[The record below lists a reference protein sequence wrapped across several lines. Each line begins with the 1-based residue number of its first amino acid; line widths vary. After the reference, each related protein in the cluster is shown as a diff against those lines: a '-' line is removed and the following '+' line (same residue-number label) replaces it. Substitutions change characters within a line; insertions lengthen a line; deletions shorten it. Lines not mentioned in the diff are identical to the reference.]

1 MLNLIYYD
9 LKATIKKLWGY
20 LVLICVFAFFV
31 RFLWSD
37 AFMSAFGNTDFYIGS
52 IIKFAA
58 AGFLGALG
66 FLTAIVTIV
75 RQAQWFDE
83 NILSPQGQLTNM
95 LPVSR
100 LEIVLSKIIVS
111 LFWSIIIVL
120 MAIGVAS
127 VVMVQTKI
135 FETFVKAITEVSINN
150 NIHISM
156 PRLLLSLGFCIATVI
171 TSIVTLCFLSQMIG
185 QMSNSFRNLIILLSF
200 VAIFAL
206 SLALQYLAARL
217 LGITVPSDADPNQLI
232 AFAIAS
238 TTKCTVIN
246 ICTIVVYWLATSYIL
261 RHHLNL
267 L

>member
-20 LVLICVFAFFV
+20 LVLICIFAFFV

-37 AFMSAFGNTDFYIGS
+37 AFMAAFGNTDFYIGS

-111 LFWSIIIVL
+111 LFWSIVIVL

-135 FETFVKAITEVSINN
+135 FETFAKAIAEVSINN

-156 PRLLLSLGFCIATVI
+156 PRLLISTGFCVATAI

-185 QMSNSFRNLIILLSF
+185 QMSNSFRNIIILMSF
-200 VAIFAL
+200 VGIFVI
-206 SLALQYLAARL
+206 SLALQYVAARA
-217 LGITVPSDADPNQLI
+217 LGITVPADADPNQLI

-238 TTKCTVIN
+238 TAKCTFIN
-246 ICTIVVYWLATSYIL
+246 LGTIAVYWLITSYIL